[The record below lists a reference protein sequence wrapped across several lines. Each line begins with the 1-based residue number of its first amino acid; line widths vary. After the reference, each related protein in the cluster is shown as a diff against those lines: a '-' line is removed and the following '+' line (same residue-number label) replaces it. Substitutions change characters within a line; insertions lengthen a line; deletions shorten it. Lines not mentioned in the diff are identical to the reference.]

1 MCISSTTDSE
11 GETMKQTLTTQQ
23 KGPAVQQYTVRANR
37 GKPRIWIEGKRLTDA
52 GLSVGDRFDMIRALG
67 QLMIQK
73 RANGARKVSGKGER
87 PIIDLSGASCDPFTT
102 GDAVAIEYK
111 PNGVI
116 VIRSEGVE

>member
-1 MCISSTTDSE
+1 MRHITKQADSR
-11 GETMKQTLTTQQ
+11 
-23 KGPAVQQYTVRANR
+23 PRVQQYTVRTNR

-87 PIIDLSGASCDPFTT
+87 PIIDLSGSSCAPFTT

>member
-1 MCISSTTDSE
+1 MRHITKQADSR
-11 GETMKQTLTTQQ
+11 
-23 KGPAVQQYTVRANR
+23 PVVQYYTVRENR

-52 GLSVGDRFDMIRALG
+52 GLSVGDRFDTVQALG
-67 QLMIQK
+67 QLIIKK
-73 RANGARKVSGKGER
+73 RPEIPPYGRRKVSGKGER
-87 PIIDLSGASCDPFTT
+87 PIIDLSGASCAPFTT

>member
-1 MCISSTTDSE
+1 MRHTTKQADSR
-11 GETMKQTLTTQQ
+11 
-23 KGPAVQQYTVRANR
+23 PVVQYYTVRENR

-52 GLSVGDRFDMIRALG
+52 GLSVGDRFDTVQALG
-67 QLMIQK
+67 QLIIKK
-73 RANGARKVSGKGER
+73 RPEIPPYGRRKVSGKGER
-87 PIIDLSGASCDPFTT
+87 PIIDLSGASCAPFTT

>member
-1 MCISSTTDSE
+1 MRHTTKKAD
-11 GETMKQTLTTQQ
+11 TR
-23 KGPAVQQYTVRANR
+23 PVVQYYTVRENR

-52 GLSVGDRFDMIRALG
+52 GLLAGDRFDMIRALG
-67 QLMIQK
+67 QLMIHK

-87 PIIDLSGASCDPFTT
+87 PIIDLSGASCAPFTT

-116 VIRSEGVE
+116 AIRSEGVE